1 LLKSLFLKIMKVSSH
16 PILII
21 TILIVLYMVGL
32 VGILFPQTRGVVLP
46 LSSVN
51 LFLGFLLLLYSEK
64 KSIKS
69 LLIFMVIAFIIG
81 FCFELIGV
89 QTGILFGNY
98 SYGTNLGIKFIGV
111 PLIIGLNWAVLTVTS
126 ASITEGFSENIVF
139 RMVINSLIMVL
150 FDFFMEPVAMKFDF
164 WSWHSN
170 EIPVYNY
177 VCWFLISVILQFIY
191 LTYFTIKSNIV
202 YKTLFIVQFLFFL
215 FLNLF

>member
-1 LLKSLFLKIMKVSSH
+1 MKVFSH
-16 PILII
+16 PIWII
-21 TILIVLYMVGL
+21 TILIILYMVGL

-81 FCFELIGV
+81 FCSELIGV

-202 YKTLFIVQFLFFL
+202 YKTLFIVQFLFFI

>member
-1 LLKSLFLKIMKVSSH
+1 MKVSSH
-16 PILII
+16 PTLII
-21 TILIVLYMVGL
+21 TILIILYVVGL

-51 LFLGFLLLLYSEK
+51 LFLGFLLLSYSEK
-64 KSIKS
+64 KSLKS
-69 LLIFMVIAFIIG
+69 LLIFMAIAFIIG
-81 FCFELIGV
+81 FCSELIGV

-139 RMVINSLIMVL
+139 RVVINSLIMVL
-150 FDFFMEPVAMKFDF
+150 FDFVMEPVAVKFDF

-177 VCWFLISVILQFIY
+177 VCWFLISVILQFMY

>member
-1 LLKSLFLKIMKVSSH
+1 MKVSSH
-16 PILII
+16 PTLII
-21 TILIVLYMVGL
+21 TILIILYVVGL
-32 VGILFPQTRGVVLP
+32 VGILLPQTRGVVLP

-51 LFLGFLLLLYSEK
+51 LFLGFLLLSYSEK
-64 KSIKS
+64 KSLKS
-69 LLIFMVIAFIIG
+69 LLIFMAIAFIIG
-81 FCFELIGV
+81 FCSELIGV

-139 RMVINSLIMVL
+139 RVVINSLIMVL
-150 FDFFMEPVAMKFDF
+150 FDFVMEPVAVKFDF

>member
-1 LLKSLFLKIMKVSSH
+1 MKVSSH
-16 PILII
+16 PTLII
-21 TILIVLYMVGL
+21 TILIVLYVVGL

-51 LFLGFLLLLYSEK
+51 LFLGFLLLSYSEK
-64 KSIKS
+64 KSLKS
-69 LLIFMVIAFIIG
+69 LLIFMAIAFVIG
-81 FCFELIGV
+81 FCSELIGV

-126 ASITEGFSENIVF
+126 ASITEGLSENIVL
-139 RMVINSLIMVL
+139 RVVINSLIMVL
-150 FDFFMEPVAMKFDF
+150 FDFVMEPVAMKFDF

-215 FLNLF
+215 F

>member
-1 LLKSLFLKIMKVSSH
+1 MKVSSH
-16 PILII
+16 PTLII
-21 TILIVLYMVGL
+21 TILIILYVVGL

-51 LFLGFLLLLYSEK
+51 LFLGFLLLSYSEK
-64 KSIKS
+64 KSLKS
-69 LLIFMVIAFIIG
+69 LLIFMAIAFIIG
-81 FCFELIGV
+81 FCSELIGV

-139 RMVINSLIMVL
+139 RVVINSLIMVL
-150 FDFFMEPVAMKFDF
+150 FDFVMEPVAVKFDF

>member
-1 LLKSLFLKIMKVSSH
+1 MKVSSH
-16 PILII
+16 PTLII
-21 TILIVLYMVGL
+21 TILIVLYVVGL

-51 LFLGFLLLLYSEK
+51 LFLGFLLLSYSEK
-64 KSIKS
+64 KSLKS
-69 LLIFMVIAFIIG
+69 LLIFMAIAFVIG
-81 FCFELIGV
+81 FCSELIGV

-126 ASITEGFSENIVF
+126 ASITEGLSENIVL
-139 RMVINSLIMVL
+139 RVVINSLIMVL
-150 FDFFMEPVAMKFDF
+150 FDFVMEPVAMKFDF